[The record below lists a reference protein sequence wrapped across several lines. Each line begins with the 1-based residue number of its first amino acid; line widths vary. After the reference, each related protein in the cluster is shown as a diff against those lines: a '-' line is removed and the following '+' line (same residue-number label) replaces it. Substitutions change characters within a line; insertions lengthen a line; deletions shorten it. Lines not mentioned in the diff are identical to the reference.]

1 MAGEG
6 ASERVE
12 LRVADA
18 AVGELRFRPR
28 GEPPE
33 PALLRMVATL
43 IALEVDRSTAPER
56 ASEAAVR
63 DFLEDLIS
71 RKVTDRENIVARGE
85 ELGCG
90 LAEGA
95 VVVIARAR
103 PHAPEEGDWRAR
115 VLTLAERGARVIER
129 STLAGLVPIG
139 PLRAG
144 NADDRDLLLL
154 VPAADE
160 ERLAGERA
168 SRFWTSCAPA
178 WRGSRSRSRAA
189 AARRTRPTCTA
200 PPPRRSWRPTW
211 PRRAAIESLNF
222 EETGAYRLL
231 LPAMNED
238 PRELQR
244 FHEETV
250 APLAAYDDQYETEL
264 VKTLETFLDA
274 DGNVAGTAERLF
286 THRHTVRYRLDRVRE
301 LSGLDVGSTDGRER
315 LSLGLKAMR
324 VLGIAPPGGPAHEP
338 GAEGGLVPA
347 GRKGSLAAARAGSG
361 SGSVSRT
368 DYADRYAALH
378 PARRALRRVAR
389 TRRELRR
396 LEAATAARG
405 QAAPSSI
412 TCGVR
417 SWESVE
423 ADRGLLGRGH
433 GRRVLYPEDERYL
446 DRRRPSVAHYECEG
460 RRGVARERIRGIST
474 RLPSRGARRGHRVA
488 EDRPHRR
495 LASLHA

>member
-1 MAGEG
+1 MGRAAPGAGPSSFLELFEQVSDAVESGAGLPSVTRAAGRALNASAIVLDASLGVLASACASPDDERAVMAGEG
-6 ASERVE
+6 ASDRVE

-43 IALEVDRSTAPER
+43 IALELDRSTAPER

-63 DFLEDLIS
+63 GFLEDLMT

-90 LAEGA
+90 LAGGA

-129 STLAGLVPIG
+129 ATLAGLVPIG

-154 VPAADE
+154 VPATDE
-160 ERLAGERA
+160 ETAARAGGSVLDELRA
-168 SRFWTSCAPA
+168 GLEGFALTVA
-178 WRGSRSRSRAA
+178 RSRRTADPADLHRATSEAILA
-189 AARRTRPTCTA
+189 ANVAEARG
-200 PPPRRSWRPTW
+200 
-211 PRRAAIESLNF
+211 IESLNF

-338 GAEGGLVPA
+338 GAEGGLVP
-347 GRKGSLAAARAGSG
+347 RAEK
-361 SGSVSRT
+361 
-368 DYADRYAALH
+368 DR
-378 PARRALRRVAR
+378 
-389 TRRELRR
+389 
-396 LEAATAARG
+396 
-405 QAAPSSI
+405 
-412 TCGVR
+412 
-417 SWESVE
+417 
-423 ADRGLLGRGH
+423 
-433 GRRVLYPEDERYL
+433 
-446 DRRRPSVAHYECEG
+446 
-460 RRGVARERIRGIST
+460 
-474 RLPSRGARRGHRVA
+474 
-488 EDRPHRR
+488 
-495 LASLHA
+495 